1 MARGGLGIGG
11 HRRCLCQMADWAG
24 RQKGVLWLAVIFAIA
39 YVFGMEYGTEGCLT
53 LGPAGLALRVAAMS
67 AVFAVVGIVAKSLCR
82 TFAMVEHPLLCR
94 MAPTWDRRS
103 ILVHALAVLAIWA
116 IWLICFYP
124 GSMGWDTFYQIYQW
138 YPDNHP
144 FTDSI
149 TGLPVDGYFLDTNP
163 FFDTLVFGLFA
174 CGSDLLFGW
183 QNYGVFAYVV
193 LQAFGLAL
201 MTSVLL
207 ASVGKWTDSKS
218 ARACAG
224 AALLFIALFP
234 PTGIFAAT
242 MTKDSLYTV
251 FFLWYLYLYAEV
263 ARTKGEALS
272 RHGFVAAL
280 GTACVLCS
288 LTKKTGVY
296 LVLLG
301 AVALMVIL
309 RKRWAPVAV
318 SVAPAV
324 LVMWFVLPF
333 AVFPAFGVVQGSS
346 SEVSA
351 IAWQQTARYVATH
364 GEQVGPEDRQVIDDV
379 LVWDTLAE
387 RYDPFCNDNVKQK
400 ANYEAT
406 PEQRAAYWKVWLRQ
420 GLDDPVCYLES
431 IACTAA
437 GYFAPCKVISVY
449 SNTGSSLSHENTRI
463 SNPASLEPL
472 RLGAANLYW
481 WLACQA
487 PTGWLFMICLY
498 SFVAPVSCFAFCAG
512 RFRAALP
519 VLVPIAITLLVC
531 VASPYSTGRYAL
543 SLFFAVPY
551 LIALC
556 SCRWDADRRRR

>member
-1 MARGGLGIGG
+1 MVAGDVGTAE
-11 HRRCLCQMADWAG
+11 RRKRSPRMVGWAV
-24 RQKGVLWLAVIFAIA
+24 RQRCILVLAAVFAIA
-39 YVFGMEYGTEGCLT
+39 YVLGMEYGTKGYLT
-53 LGPAGLALRVAAMS
+53 LGPVGLALRIAAMG
-67 AVFAVVGIVAKSLCR
+67 AVFTVVGIAVRALCR
-82 TFAMVEHPLLCR
+82 AFAAKEHPLLCR
-94 MAPTWDRRS
+94 VAPTWNRRS
-103 ILVHALAVLAIWA
+103 VLVRAAAILAVWA
-116 IWLICFYP
+116 VWLVCFYP

-144 FTDSI
+144 FADSI

-201 MTSVLL
+201 MVSVLL
-207 ASVGKWTDSKS
+207 ASVGKWDDSKA

-224 AALLFIALFP
+224 AALLFVVFFP

-242 MTKDSLYTV
+242 MTKDSLYAV

-263 ARTKGEALS
+263 ARTKGAVLS
-272 RHGFVAAL
+272 RRGFVAAL
-280 GTACVLCS
+280 AMACVLCS
-288 LTKKTGVY
+288 LTKKTGIY

-301 AVALMVIL
+301 AVALLVIL
-309 RKRWAPVAV
+309 RKGWIPIAV
-318 SVAPAV
+318 SVAPAA
-324 LVMWFVLPF
+324 LVMWLVLPV
-333 AVFPAFGVVQGSS
+333 AIFPAFDVVQGSS

-351 IAWQQTARYVATH
+351 IAWQQTARYVAVH
-364 GEQVGPEDRQVIDDV
+364 GEQVGPEDRQAIDDV
-379 LVWDTLAE
+379 LGWGTLAE
-387 RYDPFCNDNVKQK
+387 RYDPFCNDSVKQQ

-406 PEQRAAYWKVWLRQ
+406 PEQRDAYWRVWLRQ
-420 GLDDPVCYLES
+420 GLDDPACYLES

-437 GYFAPCKVISVY
+437 GYFAPCKTVSIY

-472 RLGAANLYW
+472 RLGATNLYW
-481 WLACQA
+481 WLAGQA

-498 SFVAPVSCFAFCAG
+498 SFVVPAACFAFCAG
-512 RFRAALP
+512 RFKAVLP

-531 VASPYSTGRYAL
+531 IASPYSTGRYAL
-543 SLFFAVPY
+543 PFFFAVPY
-551 LIALC
+551 VIALC
-556 SCRWDADRRRR
+556 SCRWGRGLR